1 MSLRVLKTALRK
13 PEPEILA
20 NFILM
25 SVQMSEICIKK
36 GKKNMVHKIGFGEQ
50 LRSNLKLSENPNFQL
65 FSFYQPGQESEPIVF
80 FSRAD

>member
-13 PEPEILA
+13 PEPVILA

-36 GKKNMVHKIGFGEQ
+36 GKTWSIKSG
-50 LRSNLKLSENPNFQL
+50 L
-65 FSFYQPGQESEPIVF
+65 ESSSVQI
-80 FSRAD
+80 